1 MSRRPPIGSGEF
13 ELSTSVLSLLSPSK
27 ASTLLEET
35 GCEQS
40 DGTPLAL
47 LGDNITSPSP
57 EKHRFTQV
65 KSPKP
70 EADYYAAW
78 CKSNPP
84 PSFAAIV
91 KAHGNED
98 RASSKITELPPST
111 EASPTL
117 RGSVVAKAENQLEQL
132 QDDEPAAKDQPSLS
146 DEETLRPSENSQSSI
161 PRLQED
167 NLQKDST
174 QEDNIQDNSIQND
187 DVHSHETSIAE
198 LIWALLVTFGT
209 VAWGTSRLVFF
220 SFLAPLSF
228 VKHPGLALFETS
240 KLWLLFASQC
250 CTTLRLITKRLILIA
265 LIRLFKVL
273 TWALQLLIWSKTSQ
287 ATPQSDEGPAGHS
300 SDQPKANGG
309 HQL

>member
-1 MSRRPPIGSGEF
+1 MSRRPPIDSGEF

-57 EKHRFTQV
+57 EKHR
-65 KSPKP
+65 
-70 EADYYAAW
+70 
-78 CKSNPP
+78 NPP

-167 NLQKDST
+167 SLQKDST